1 VTSGSISGR
10 HVLVIGASS
19 GIGAAFARSCLESGA
34 HVVVSARRAENLAAT
49 VRDFAFGHVA
59 PGDAT
64 SGEDMKRVAETA
76 RDAIGEIDLMLYAAG
91 FGVLQPLEET
101 EIDTWQ
107 AVYAANV
114 IGANLATA
122 AVLPHLS
129 DQGVCAYLSSRTTG
143 DANALFASYSA
154 SKAALDQC
162 IRTWRTERSDH
173 RFVRVVMGNTQP
185 TEFANHMGV
194 DLLGAALRAWEIQA
208 IPGGMMDVHDL
219 AGAMKLAFG
228 GILDHPEIDQPDL
241 RFDARP

>member
-1 VTSGSISGR
+1 VTSHLISGR
-10 HVLVIGASS
+10 KILVIGASS

-34 HVVVSARRAENLAAT
+34 HVVVSARRADHLAVT
-49 VRDFAFGHVA
+49 VRGFSLGHVA

-64 SGEDMKRVAETA
+64 SSDDMRRVAEA
-76 RDAIGEIDLMLYAAG
+76 AHDAIGEIDLMLYAAG
-91 FGVLQPLEET
+91 FGVLQPLEAT

-129 DQGVCAYLSSRTTG
+129 RDGACAYLSSRTTG
-143 DANALFASYSA
+143 DANAMFATYSA

-162 IRTWRTERSDH
+162 IRTWRSERADH

-185 TEFANHMGV
+185 TEFANHMGA
-194 DLLGAALRAWEIQA
+194 DLLDAALRAWEIQA

-219 AGAMKLAFG
+219 AGAMKLAFA
-228 GILDHPEIDQPDL
+228 GILDHPDIDQPDL